1 MSRCV
6 NATDFNGG
14 ELNDLAVTNVKSK
27 TVTILMNAS
36 KK

>member
-1 MSRCV
+1 MSSCV

-14 ELNDLAVTNVKSK
+14 ELNDLVITSVKSK
-27 TVTILMNAS
+27 TVTILMNVS